1 MNEIAFNNIFS
12 GNIRQVF
19 LTCREIRIS
28 GYHLLRYKTVNNVQ
42 PRWPEQA
49 SLLRSVIMIDPT
61 EISLPIASIGEHS
74 NALFAVFL
82 LKNCILR
89 VF

>member
-28 GYHLLRYKTVNNVQ
+28 GYHLLRYKTATCNRAGRN
-42 PRWPEQA
+42 R
-49 SLLRSVIMIDPT
+49 LLFSDR
-61 EISLPIASIGEHS
+61 
-74 NALFAVFL
+74 
-82 LKNCILR
+82 
-89 VF
+89 